1 MNRFQGTEHRPD
13 VPKRSASFSFANSA
27 TFWFALIAV
36 GMALLLAGLGIDV
49 YRQNHGTTGESL
61 LNLWNPGHLL
71 AAAGIAL
78 STLSAL
84 AGLTVCALR
93 GIDTR
98 PALLRRAAPVTAAWV
113 LIAAIGVGSLT
124 YIAGNS
130 GNAGSPALATAEV
143 HNHSETTAPTS
154 DPESGGI
161 VQGLQANGIATDSGD
176 SGSSS
181 TTLGQQA
188 ADPHA
193 GHVHDAGKQ
202 PTYTQIETMTDKQ
215 LLPLFPAGTMTLADI
230 PKLRTQLE
238 EVHAVALKY
247 PTADDAKAAGYV
259 NTTSDVPYMG
269 EHYINFNILRSGKF
283 DPNSPSGL
291 LYSKIGPGGQEQLVG
306 IWYLMVPGI
315 GGITAAT
322 PPTNTWAG
330 NIALWHE
337 HDGLCLVG
345 TSSASEGETAASCK
359 AKGGAYTAA
368 LKWMLHV
375 WVVPGHENSD
385 GVFAYLNNDLFAQQQ
400 AAGNTAAPIAQQNGT
415 IAQ

>member
-1 MNRFQGTEHRPD
+1 MTF
-13 VPKRSASFSFANSA
+13 AFANSV
-27 TFWFALIAV
+27 TFWFALITA
-36 GMALLLAGLGIDV
+36 GIALLLLGLGIDA
-49 YRQNHGTTGESL
+49 YRHNHSSADESL
-61 LNLWNPGHLL
+61 LSMSNPGHLI
-71 AAAGIAL
+71 AAIGIAI
-78 STLSAL
+78 SAVSAL
-84 AGLTVCALR
+84 AGLTLAALR
-93 GIDTR
+93 DIDSR

-113 LIAAIGVGSLT
+113 MVAAIGVGSIT
-124 YIAGNS
+124 YIAATGATVGATHDHS
-130 GNAGSPALATAEV
+130 ADTTVLAA
-143 HNHSETTAPTS
+143 HDHSATAPTT
-154 DPESGGI
+154 DAESGGI
-161 VQGLQANGIATDSGD
+161 VQGLQQNGIAPDGG
-176 SGSSS
+176 GSAGAS

-202 PTYTQIETMTDKQ
+202 PTYTQIETMTDQQ

-247 PTADDAKAAGYV
+247 PTAADAKAAGFV

-269 EHYINFNILRSGKF
+269 EHYINFNVIKSGKF
-283 DPNSPSGL
+283 DPNNPSGL
-291 LYSKIGPGGQEQLVG
+291 LYSKIGPNGQEQLVG
-306 IWYLMVPGI
+306 IWYLMVPGV
-315 GGITAAT
+315 GGITAAA

-330 NIALWHE
+330 NIAIWHE

-345 TSSASEGETAASCK
+345 TSSASEGETPESCK
-359 AKGGAYTAA
+359 AKGGSYTAA

-385 GVFAYLNNDLFAQQQ
+385 GVFSYLNGDLFAEQQ
-400 AAGNTAAPIAQQNGT
+400 AAGNTGAPIAQQNGT

>member
-1 MNRFQGTEHRPD
+1 
-13 VPKRSASFSFANSA
+13 
-27 TFWFALIAV
+27 
-36 GMALLLAGLGIDV
+36 
-49 YRQNHGTTGESL
+49 
-61 LNLWNPGHLL
+61 
-71 AAAGIAL
+71 
-78 STLSAL
+78 
-84 AGLTVCALR
+84 
-93 GIDTR
+93 
-98 PALLRRAAPVTAAWV
+98 
-113 LIAAIGVGSLT
+113 
-124 YIAGNS
+124 
-130 GNAGSPALATAEV
+130 
-143 HNHSETTAPTS
+143 
-154 DPESGGI
+154 
-161 VQGLQANGIATDSGD
+161 
-176 SGSSS
+176 
-181 TTLGQQA
+181 
-188 ADPHA
+188 
-193 GHVHDAGKQ
+193 VHDAGKQ